1 MGCLPL
7 WTALEESGAVCQDLI
22 SFEKKNKKKIT
33 LFFFFSLWLENA
45 VLVFYRHSLCSVITK
60 CPERS
65 HSFICTDK
73 SKLVLYEIIFPMCLD

>member
-33 LFFFFSLWLENA
+33 LFFFFSLARKCCLG
-45 VLVFYRHSLCSVITK
+45 VLQTFFMFS
-60 CPERS
+60 
-65 HSFICTDK
+65 DN
-73 SKLVLYEIIFPMCLD
+73 